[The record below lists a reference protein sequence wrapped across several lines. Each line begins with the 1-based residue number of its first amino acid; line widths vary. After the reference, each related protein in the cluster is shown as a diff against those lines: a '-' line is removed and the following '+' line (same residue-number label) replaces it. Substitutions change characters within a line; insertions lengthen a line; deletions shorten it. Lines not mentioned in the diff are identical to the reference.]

1 MAIGNKGFIG
11 VKKEIN
17 WGSRDG
23 VGANDFYLPFV
34 SESLTANIEELL
46 SAAQRGVPD
55 EPKSY
60 QGERAFAGDIVLEV
74 HPASLGAILR
84 SAFGVPDTDPAGTTE
99 TLLEN
104 CEDAWNELVADGVI
118 SGIDA
123 SDKKKGTYSVK
134 LQVTTGVAAGTI
146 LATEVLS
153 STNMTA
159 DTHIKLWIKS
169 DVSCNAGDLVLIVSE
184 VANCAGVEGTTMKSV
199 NIDALVAG
207 VWKECT
213 IAITNNYLDAVIS
226 IGLKYIT
233 DIGECT
239 IHIDDVRRIVTSN
252 ASTAKQHI
260 FTPMQTKAQEFH
272 ADCPLFPYTLEVYR
286 DQGQAFQFLGAVVN
300 NLALNFSIT
309 DKILKATCGI
319 IAKDLGSVD
328 ATGLSLEATNPFV
341 WENAVIKI
349 GEIQNNNLES
359 FGLSWENHC
368 VAKYFLNNSP
378 LAGKIIRD
386 GFRTI
391 PVNFT
396 IDFTDRVE
404 YDYFIAGTE
413 RAFQIKFIGAS
424 CETGY
429 YYTLQIDLPLVRYLA
444 WPINISG
451 PGRIT
456 CAVTGKA
463 KYHADGYP
471 MKVTLI
477 NLKDTAEYAA

>member
-1 MAIGNKGFIG
+1 MAIGARGHLGI
-11 VKKEIN
+11 KKETT
-17 WGSRDG
+17 WGQKVAGD
-23 VGANDFYLPFV
+23 NDFFLPFV

-46 SAAQRGVPD
+46 SAAQRGILD

-60 QGERAFAGDIVLEV
+60 QGEKAFAGDVVVEV
-74 HPASLGAILR
+74 HPTSIGHLLR
-84 SAFGVPDTDPAGTTE
+84 SALGAPAAATPVGT
-99 TLLEN
+99 
-104 CEDAWNELVADGVI
+104 
-118 SGIDA
+118 
-123 SDKKKGTYSVK
+123 
-134 LQVTTGVAAGTI
+134 AA
-146 LATEVLS
+146 
-153 STNMTA
+153 
-159 DTHIKLWIKS
+159 
-169 DVSCNAGDLVLIVSE
+169 
-184 VANCAGVEGTTMKSV
+184 
-199 NIDALVAG
+199 
-207 VWKECT
+207 
-213 IAITNNYLDAVIS
+213 
-226 IGLKYIT
+226 
-233 DIGECT
+233 
-239 IHIDDVRRIVTSN
+239 
-252 ASTAKQHI
+252 TAKQHI
-260 FTPMQTKAQEFH
+260 FTPMQTSAQEFH

-300 NLALNFSIT
+300 NLALNFSVT

-319 IAKDLGSVD
+319 IAKDLSSVD

-349 GEIQNNNLES
+349 GESQNNNLES
-359 FGLSWENHC
+359 FGLGWENHC

-391 PVNFT
+391 PVKFT

-413 RAFQIKFIGAS
+413 RAFQIKFTGAS

-429 YYTLQIDLPLVRYLA
+429 YYTLQIDLPLVRYLTF
-444 WPINISG
+444 PINIGG